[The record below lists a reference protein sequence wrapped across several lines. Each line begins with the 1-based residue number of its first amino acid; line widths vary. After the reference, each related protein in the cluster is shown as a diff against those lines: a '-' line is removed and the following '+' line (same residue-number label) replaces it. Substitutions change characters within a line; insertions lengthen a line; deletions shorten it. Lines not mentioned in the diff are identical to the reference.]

1 MHQTCTRQPDKGFQ
15 FSQAKVAHPAISS
28 LFVAHNI
35 MGVGRPCDDEQ
46 HRRQHWC
53 CYTVGSGDETLPN
66 GVHQQAR
73 ARTTLHKNVKISDC
87 ESTVL

>member
-1 MHQTCTRQPDKGFQ
+1 VCAPDKGFQ

-35 MGVGRPCDDEQ
+35 MGVRRPCDDEQ

-53 CYTVGSGDETLPN
+53 CCTVGSGDETLPN
-66 GVHQQAR
+66 GVHQLLGGKHEP
-73 ARTTLHKNVKISDC
+73 RTTLHVKISDC